1 MMETN
6 YSLMNW
12 KNIADPDARWALMKY
27 DPHRKR
33 DDHATL
39 SCLDFMSDVSS
50 GIEDDRS
57 W

>member
-1 MMETN
+1 MMESN

-12 KNIADPDARWALMKY
+12 RNIADPDARWALMKY
-27 DPHRKR
+27 DPRKKR

-50 GIEDDRS
+50 GIEDD
-57 W
+57 